1 MGSDF
6 LNKDTRGQLVVD
18 EHKKK
23 KEIIVEGG
31 NRVDIPTDDVKEK
44 KKLLAQTG
52 DDVTSGW

>member
-1 MGSDF
+1 M
-6 LNKDTRGQLVVD
+6 NKDTRGQLVVD